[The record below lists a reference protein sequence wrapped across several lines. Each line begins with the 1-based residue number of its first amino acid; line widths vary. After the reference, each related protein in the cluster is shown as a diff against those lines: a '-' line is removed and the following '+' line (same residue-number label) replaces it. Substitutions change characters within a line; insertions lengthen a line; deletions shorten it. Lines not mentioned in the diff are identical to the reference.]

1 MQHIVTERFIMN
13 QLHALL
19 LFVLMYMYV
28 QLLSLDEQ
36 TLLLYYSYLSDRLE
50 W

>member
-1 MQHIVTERFIMN
+1 MQHIVRERFIMN

-19 LFVLMYMYV
+19 LFVLMYMFV
-28 QLLSLDEQ
+28 QLLSLDEK